1 MNIKL
6 NEKSIIYKTILED
19 GTEKEYKINEII
31 KGKSIEKLKKFP
43 DNCIDCIFADPPY
56 FMQSTTNKNG
66 KEKKLM
72 RADGT
77 GEFKGC
83 DDAWDKYADY
93 AEYDK
98 FCNDWLKECKRV
110 LRNDGTIWV
119 IGSFQN
125 IYRIGYIMQNLG
137 FWILNDV
144 VWSKLNP
151 TPNMGGTRFCNAHE
165 TLLWCSK
172 GQSCKF
178 TFNYKT
184 MKHLNGDK
192 QDRSVWNL
200 GICQGNERLKD
211 ENGNKV
217 HTTQKPECL
226 LEKIILS
233 STKPGDIIL
242 DPFFG
247 TGTTGAVAKKY
258 GRNFIGIERD
268 DDNKYIKAAQKRI
281 DSVIDESND
290 ISNLLLEVKPPKFTT
305 KELIEMNLLYEN
317 EAFYNKDGEEKCI
330 LNKDGNVKDDT
341 EILSIHKMSAKIL
354 NKNNNNG
361 WDYFYIKRN
370 EKLISIDTLR
380 YEAKKI
386 KENLT
391 KKES

>member
-6 NEKSIIYKTILED
+6 SKKDIIYKVKDEEGNT
-19 GTEKEYKINEII
+19 KEYTINNII
-31 KGKSIEKLKKFP
+31 KGDSIEVLKQFP

-56 FMQSTTNKNG
+56 FMQSTTDKNG
-66 KEKKLM
+66 KTKKLM

-83 DDAWDKYADY
+83 DDAWDKYEDY
-93 AEYDK
+93 VEYDQ

-110 LRNDGTIWV
+110 LRDDGTIWV

-137 FWILNDV
+137 FWILNDI

-165 TLLWCSK
+165 TMLWCSK
-172 GQSCKF
+172 GQNCKF

-184 MKHLNGDK
+184 MKYLNGDK

-200 GICQGNERLKD
+200 GICQGSERLKD
-211 ENGNKV
+211 EEGNKV
-217 HTTQKPECL
+217 HTTQKPESL
-226 LEKIILS
+226 LYKVILS
-233 STKPGDIIL
+233 STKPGDVVL

-247 TGTTGAVAKKY
+247 TGTTGAIAKKY

-268 DDNKYIKAAQKRI
+268 DEGKYIKAAEARI
-281 DSVIDESND
+281 NAIKDESDD
-290 ISNLLLEVKPPKFTT
+290 ISNLILEVKPPRFST
-305 KELIEMNLLYEN
+305 KELITMGLLKN
-317 EAFYNKDGEEKCI
+317 EEKFYD
-330 LNKDGNVKDDT
+330 KDGNECCKLLNDGNVADDKET
-341 EILSIHKMSAKIL
+341 LSIHKMSAKIL
-354 NKNNNNG
+354 HKNNNNG
-361 WDYFYIKRN
+361 WDYFYVKRN
-370 EKLISIDTLR
+370 DELISIDSLR

-386 KENLT
+386 KESSS
-391 KKES
+391 EE